1 MIQTVRQLQLGN
13 LGGKEITGTFNK
25 GDISTDAGALLVER
39 AERKVGIVDRFSTAI
54 TDRRDQKKV
63 AHSVR
68 QMLRQRVFAIA
79 CAYEDCN
86 DFDDLA
92 ADGALKCAVGRLP
105 ETGADLAS
113 QPTLSRLENSVT
125 ATDLYRMAEAFVDVF
140 IQGHDEVPKQ
150 VIIDIDATDDPTH
163 GQQQLTTFHG
173 YYDEY
178 CYLPLIVTARADG
191 GADELLAT
199 VLRSGKSHAGTGAVA
214 VLKRIV
220 ARLRE
225 AWPQVRI
232 ILRGDSGFAKPE
244 LYQWCE
250 REGIEYL
257 IGLITNPRL
266 CELAEPYMQAARRT
280 YRETGQKVRRLH
292 ETGYAAE
299 SWSRMRR
306 VLIKAEVLDPGDNP
320 RFVVTNMGG
329 EPLELYDLYC
339 MRGDQENRIKEL
351 KRDLAIDRTSCPRF
365 AANQFRVLVHSAAFV
380 LLSFMRRCLAG
391 TELENAQVCTL
402 QRKLLK
408 LGVLIRETCRKVW
421 MEFASSC
428 PVQHLWPL
436 LLDRMRA

>member
-1 MIQTVRQLQLGN
+1 MVQSVRQLQLGN
-13 LGGKEITGTFNK
+13 LGGKEVIGTFNE
-25 GDISTDAGALLVER
+25 GDISTDGGALLVKQ
-39 AERKVGIVDRFSTAI
+39 AERQVGIIDRLNAAI
-54 TDRRDQKKV
+54 TDRRDQSKV
-63 AHSVR
+63 RHSVAE
-68 QMLRQRVFAIA
+68 MLRQRVFAIA

-86 DFDDLA
+86 DFDDMA

-105 ETGADLAS
+105 ETDPDLAS

-125 ATDLYRMAEAFVDVF
+125 ANELYRMAEAFVEVF
-140 IQGHDEVPKQ
+140 VEGQDEAPEQ
-150 VIIDIDATDDPTH
+150 VIIDVDTTDDPTH
-163 GQQQLTTFHG
+163 GQQQLTAFHG
-173 YYDEY
+173 YHDEY
-178 CYLPLIVTARADG
+178 CYLPLIVTARADDG
-191 GADELLAT
+191 LDELLAT
-199 VLRSGKSHAGTGAVA
+199 VLRPGKTHAGTGAVT

-220 ARLRE
+220 NRLRE
-225 AWPQVRI
+225 AWPQARI

-266 CELAEPYMQAARRT
+266 CELAEPHLQEARRA

-292 ETGYAAE
+292 ETGYGAE
-299 SWSRMRR
+299 SWSRLRR

-329 EPLELYDLYC
+329 DPLELYDLYT

-365 AANQFRVLVHSAAFV
+365 AANQFRLLVHSAAFV
-380 LLSFMRRCLAG
+380 LLSFMRRCLTG
-391 TELENAQVCTL
+391 TELENAQICTL

-408 LGVLIRETCRKVW
+408 LGVLIRESCRKVW

-436 LLDRMRA
+436 LLERMRA

>member
-1 MIQTVRQLQLGN
+1 MGQSPGVCR
-13 LGGKEITGTFNK
+13 
-25 GDISTDAGALLVER
+25 R
-39 AERKVGIVDRFSTAI
+39 RKRP
-54 TDRRDQKKV
+54 
-63 AHSVR
+63 H
-68 QMLRQRVFAIA
+68 
-79 CAYEDCN
+79 E
-86 DFDDLA
+86 
-92 ADGALKCAVGRLP
+92 
-105 ETGADLAS
+105 
-113 QPTLSRLENSVT
+113 
-125 ATDLYRMAEAFVDVF
+125 
-140 IQGHDEVPKQ
+140 H
-150 VIIDIDATDDPTH
+150 
-163 GQQQLTTFHG
+163 
-173 YYDEY
+173 
-178 CYLPLIVTARADG
+178 CYLPLIVTARADDG
-191 GADELLAT
+191 PDELLAT
-199 VLRSGKSHAGTGAVA
+199 VLRPGKTHAGTGAVT

-244 LYQWCE
+244 LYEWCE

-266 CELAEPYMQAARRT
+266 YELAEPHLQAARRE

-292 ETGYAAE
+292 ENGYAAE
-299 SWSRMRR
+299 SWSRLRR

-320 RFVVTNMGG
+320 RFVVTNMSGD
-329 EPLELYDLYC
+329 PLELYDLYC

-351 KRDLAIDRTSCPRF
+351 KRDLAIDRTSCHRF
-365 AANQFRVLVHSAAFV
+365 AANQFRLLIHSAAFV